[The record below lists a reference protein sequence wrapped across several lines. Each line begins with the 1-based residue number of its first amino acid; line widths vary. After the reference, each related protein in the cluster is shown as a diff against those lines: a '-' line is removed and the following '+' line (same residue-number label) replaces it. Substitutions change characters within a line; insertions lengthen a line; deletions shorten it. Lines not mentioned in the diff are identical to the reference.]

1 MVSRIL
7 LGKIFMILS
16 LVPSGFLI
24 YTLTS
29 LEEWK
34 DYGRGLTPYEN
45 WMFLYG
51 DLTSHIFVTSCR
63 FGG

>member
-16 LVPSGFLI
+16 VVPSGFMI

-29 LEEWK
+29 LEELK
-34 DYGRGLTPYEN
+34 ITISHPRVIVELSIFLILLLTG
-45 WMFLYG
+45 FL
-51 DLTSHIFVTSCR
+51 LRHTK
-63 FGG
+63 

>member
-29 LEEWK
+29 LEELK
-34 DYGRGLTPYEN
+34 ITISHPRVIVELSIFLILLLTG
-45 WMFLYG
+45 FL
-51 DLTSHIFVTSCR
+51 LRHTK
-63 FGG
+63 